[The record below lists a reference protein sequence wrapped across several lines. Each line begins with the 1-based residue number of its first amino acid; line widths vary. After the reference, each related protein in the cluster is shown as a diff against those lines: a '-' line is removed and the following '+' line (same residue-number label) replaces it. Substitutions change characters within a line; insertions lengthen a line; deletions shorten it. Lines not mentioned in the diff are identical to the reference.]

1 MRIETSYLF
10 YFIDRAVEPS
20 HDLVQNM
27 FFFHL
32 QFTQLKKKQKT
43 IKNWCIVICL
53 LKMYLGLRY
62 VRLQNGVQKAIKK
75 KYGWI

>member
-27 FFFHL
+27 FFS
-32 QFTQLKKKQKT
+32 TSNSPNKKKKLMHSYLPF
-43 IKNWCIVICL
+43 KNVPWVEIRPFAEWCAEVH
-53 LKMYLGLRY
+53 
-62 VRLQNGVQKAIKK
+62 
-75 KYGWI
+75 